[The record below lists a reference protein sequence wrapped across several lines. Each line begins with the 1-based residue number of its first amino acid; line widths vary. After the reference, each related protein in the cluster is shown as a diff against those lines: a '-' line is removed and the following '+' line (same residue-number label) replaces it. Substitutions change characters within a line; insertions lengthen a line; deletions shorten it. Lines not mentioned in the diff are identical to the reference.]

1 MPGNRFQDIYG
12 WMIQNDIFPKY
23 QFTVSWCFFT
33 ASWLNSLVA
42 RMHIDSSARYLR
54 FWNEAQLSDFTAP
67 EICLPVR
74 HELSQ
79 LVASSNLIQKDPWYK
94 SDNWNGLHLKILDL
108 LLTNR
113 LGSLSL
119 WMIRLIASNN
129 TWTKNMRFW
138 KSTQII
144 KKKSILTAFLALL
157 CWIFLDLGGSWA

>member
-1 MPGNRFQDIYG
+1 
-12 WMIQNDIFPKY
+12 MIQNDIFPKY

-94 SDNWNGLHLKILDL
+94 SDNRNGLHLKILDC
-108 LLTNR
+108 
-113 LGSLSL
+113 
-119 WMIRLIASNN
+119 
-129 TWTKNMRFW
+129 TWRFW
-138 KSTQII
+138 IALVTYQQVGLTVVVDDQADRFKQHLDKENEKNTQII
-144 KKKSILTAFLALL
+144 MLNSILTAFLALL

>member
-79 LVASSNLIQKDPWYK
+79 LVASSNLIQKDPWYIQE
-94 SDNWNGLHLKILDL
+94 WQLKCTCYLPTGWAHCRCGWSGWSLQTTPGQRMWGFKKTLRL
-108 LLTNR
+108 LSYTR
-113 LGSLSL
+113 YSPHSWHYCAGFS
-119 WMIRLIASNN
+119 
-129 TWTKNMRFW
+129 WT
-138 KSTQII
+138 
-144 KKKSILTAFLALL
+144 
-157 CWIFLDLGGSWA
+157 

>member
-1 MPGNRFQDIYG
+1 
-12 WMIQNDIFPKY
+12 MIQNDIFPKY

-79 LVASSNLIQKDPWYK
+79 LVASSNLIQKGPWYIQEWQLK
-94 SDNWNGLHLKILDL
+94 WTALEDFGLHL

-138 KSTQII
+138 KNTQII
-144 KKKSILTAFLALL
+144 KLNWILTAFLALL